1 MKNFFLIALIGF
13 VMIGC
18 ASHPTESLAGKST
31 SLGSNTTVLIMGE
44 DWEEETIPRYNQVF
58 ERVIDAL
65 TNQLQQNGFDVV
77 DEIMATGRT
86 QMQRRVNRKPEELF
100 RIAKAIKTPPI
111 DAVMV
116 FKIYPEFR
124 PDTTTT
130 WMNAVVT
137 GKLLSVT
144 ANKSLGNFAV
154 RLPEEVATEY
164 NCIKTLEC
172 RLKYMGRIAR
182 DLGQQVG
189 AAVSIKLQRA
199 SVTRGLGKSST
210 ANENNGTGFPKG
222 FQLTFDNFN
231 SKEFNQIEEYLVA
244 FSGYDNHRVIK
255 SAPRN
260 SVVWYE
266 TRSGDARLKRN
277 MRKMLD
283 FMGVDGQVNCV
294 NRTCKITKI

>member
-1 MKNFFLIALIGF
+1 MKNFFLIALMGF

-18 ASHPTESLAGKST
+18 ASHPTPSLAGKSA
-31 SLGSNTTVLIMGE
+31 SLGSNTTVLIMAE
-44 DWEEETIPRYNQVF
+44 DWEDGTIPRHTQVF

-86 QMQRRVNRKPEELF
+86 HMQRRLERKPEELF
-100 RIAKAIKTPPI
+100 QIAKAIKTPPI

-116 FKIYPEFR
+116 FKIYPEFSA
-124 PDTTTT
+124 DTTTT
-130 WMNAVVT
+130 WMNAVIT

-144 ANKSLGNFAV
+144 GNKSLGNFEV
-154 RLPEEVATEY
+154 TLPEEVATEY
-164 NCIKTLEC
+164 NCNKTKKC

-182 DLGQQVG
+182 KLGQQLG
-189 AAVSIKLQRA
+189 AAVSIKLKRA

-231 SKEFNQIEEYLVA
+231 SKEYNKIEKYLKT
-244 FSGYDNHRVIK
+244 FTGYQKIRLVQSTSINH
-255 SAPRN
+255 
-260 SVVWYE
+260 VVWYTTTTE
-266 TRSGDARLKRN
+266 DAKLKHNLRL
-277 MRKMLD
+277 MLE
-283 FMGVDGQVNCV
+283 FMGVDAQVSCV
-294 NRTCKITKI
+294 NNTCQVTKI